1 MIQRNISKA
10 VVPLILAVL
19 LAGIANGAYA
29 QQQPQVSLKDVDSW
43 GYQLQQVLPR
53 IVAKDGFDIL
63 VVDYSR
69 DGSDGAAFTPDEL
82 VRLRT
87 RLGHPDRLILAY
99 LSIGEA
105 EDYRYYW
112 RPGWSQLPTG
122 GVQATRSRG
131 FLGAPDGVSLGI
143 ADKTAPLA
151 KLTAAAPPWLA
162 DENPEWRGNYL
173 VKYWDAQWQSIVFG
187 SPEAYL
193 DKILAAGFDGVY
205 LDKVD
210 ANDDW
215 QATRPTA
222 ERDMADFVKKLASYA
237 RNHRPGFLIVPQN
250 GEELLE
256 YVDYVQT
263 IDAIAKE
270 DLLFGG
276 ASRKDGEPNPEVEI
290 AKSTQHLQHARRA
303 NRPVLAVEYLDQLEQ
318 MTAAQERLLGLGY
331 VPFFARRALDAAPQ
345 AVPPRK

>member
-1 MIQRNISKA
+1 MLVFRC
-10 VVPLILAVL
+10 VVCAMALCLAAPSVQ
-19 LAGIANGAYA
+19 AEQAAHPRIA
-29 QQQPQVSLKDVDSW
+29 LKEVDSW
-43 GYQLQQVLPR
+43 GYQLQNVVPR
-53 IVAKDGFDIL
+53 LVAKDGFDVL

-69 DGSDGAAFTPDEL
+69 DGTDSGAMTPAD
-82 VRLRT
+82 VARLR
-87 RLGHPDRLILAY
+87 RREGQPDRIVLAY

-112 RPGWSQLPTG
+112 RSQWSDKQSSDAATG
-122 GVQATRSRG
+122 RNRG
-131 FLGAPDGVSLGI
+131 FAGAPNGNVVS
-143 ADKTAPLA
+143 KEPLA
-151 KLTAAAPPWLA
+151 KLTDEAPAWLA

-173 VKYWDAQWQSIVFG
+173 VRYWDEQWQGIIFG
-187 SPEAYL
+187 APDAYL

-222 ERDMADFVKKLASYA
+222 EREMADFVKKLASYA
-237 RNHRPGFLIVPQN
+237 RERRPGFLIVPQN

-256 YVDYVQT
+256 FPDYVRM

-276 ASRKDGEPNPEVEI
+276 NQRKDGEANPEAEI
-290 AKSTQHLQHARRA
+290 AKSKRHLDKALRGGRR
-303 NRPVLAVEYLDQLEQ
+303 VLAVEYLEHLDSIV
-318 MTAAQERLLGLGY
+318 AAQKRLKTYGY
-331 VPFFARRALDAAPQ
+331 VPLFARRALDEG
-345 AVPPRK
+345 PRTLEASK